1 MSVINPFLGGSVVQS
16 VPSVPSSLDAEAGVR
31 EREATRRQR
40 TSVGCRPA
48 SPMQHHRGRSPLIWL
63 GATQTQSS
71 HGGQPR
77 GCRRTRDRGAIWLQ
91 RMMTFSVCPRTWRKR
106 ASFGRR
112 ATLLWQTS
120 IRRHTVVTGLQVHV
134 GTRGVALRATGCG
147 TARRALQPCRI
158 SSLRTRCW

>member
-1 MSVINPFLGGSVVQS
+1 MPVFQVV
-16 VPSVPSSLDAEAGVR
+16 LDAEAGVR

-71 HGGQPR
+71 LQSRRQEATISTIKHGGQPR

-91 RMMTFSVCPRTWRKR
+91 RMMSFSVCPRTWRKR

-158 SSLRTRCW
+158 SILRTRWW